1 MNISVYFKNI
11 FTNLRILVILLVF
24 FLASCSSFNSD
35 KKNEQN
41 ENQIVKKKRIEP
53 NVEKRARAAA
63 DAGGGIF
70 NSNRSGSTTYD
81 FATSNVLWRAT
92 LESLETIPLSVVDYS
107 GGMVVTDWYSGQQQ
121 SNNDKNESVKITVR
135 FLSDELKVG
144 SIKIISHQKNCNNS
158 NKCSIRLMSNNFNI
172 KLKNAIMNKARN
184 LKIKDEKK
192 K

>member
-1 MNISVYFKNI
+1 MPVYYKNI
-11 FTNLRILVILLVF
+11 FTSLRILVILLIF
-24 FLASCSSFNSD
+24 FLASCSSFNSN

-41 ENQIVKKKRIEP
+41 ENQIIKKKRIEP

-70 NSNRSGSTTYD
+70 NSNRSKSTTYD

-92 LESLETIPLSVVDYS
+92 LETLEAIPLSVVDYS
-107 GGMVVTDWYSGQQQ
+107 GGMVVTDWYNGQQQ

-135 FLSDELKVG
+135 FLSDELKVS
-144 SIKIISHQKNCNNS
+144 SIKIVSHKKNCNNLD
-158 NKCSIRLMSNNFNI
+158 KCSILLMSNNFNS
-172 KLKNAIMNKARN
+172 KLKNVIMNKARN
-184 LKIKDEKK
+184 LKIENEKK